1 MTDHLVNV
9 CVMWREGGREGVF
22 HIPPR
27 EGGCFPYLTLDREG
41 GQGGSVF
48 SISHPRQG
56 GREGGREDVFHIPP

>member
-48 SISHPRQG
+48 SID
-56 GREGGREDVFHIPP
+56 REGGREGVFHIPP